1 MDYYQI
7 GQRIRKIRKAHK
19 LSQDELASKVG
30 ISTTHMSHI
39 ETGNTKLSLPVLVD
53 LADALQVR
61 VDDLLFDSPRD
72 SVSST
77 GDELQ
82 QLLDGCN
89 SQQAKV
95 ILDIAKS
102 AKTALEKYYWNQWA
116 RVSST
121 DARAFSIRKQGQAAP
136 AGSY

>member
-1 MDYYQI
+1 MIYSIDYYQI

-53 LADALQVR
+53 LADALEVR

-82 QLLDGCN
+82 QLLDDCN

-102 AKTALEKYYWNQWA
+102 AKTALEKYY
-116 RVSST
+116 
-121 DARAFSIRKQGQAAP
+121 
-136 AGSY
+136 